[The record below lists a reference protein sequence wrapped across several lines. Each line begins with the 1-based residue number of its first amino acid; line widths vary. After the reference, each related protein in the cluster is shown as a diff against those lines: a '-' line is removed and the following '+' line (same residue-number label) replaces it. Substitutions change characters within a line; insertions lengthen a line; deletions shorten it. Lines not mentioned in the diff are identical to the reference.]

1 MAKETVKITSIN
13 VRVDDDI
20 KARVAAL
27 ADFRGITISQLVRE
41 WFLDNIEK
49 EEELVAKILEQE
61 RENS

>member
-1 MAKETVKITSIN
+1 MAKITSIN
-13 VRVDDDI
+13 VRVDENI

-41 WFLDNIEK
+41 WFLDSIEQD
-49 EEELVAKILEQE
+49 EALMAKVLEQE